1 VRRPTPAPTVRAVPT
16 KSNRRARLGIVLIAL
31 GIAGILWGVFHVLD
45 AIPSSEQKDF
55 AHRTTYGEAKA
66 AVHETFLGGLLRA
79 LAGLA
84 LAMAGARVR
93 ARALREPERT

>member
-1 VRRPTPAPTVRAVPT
+1 VTDHVSETR
-16 KSNRRARLGIVLIAL
+16 RRARLGLVLIVL
-31 GIAGILWGVFHVLD
+31 GIGGILWGVFHVLE
-45 AIPSSEQKDF
+45 AVPRSEQRDF

-66 AVHETFLGGLLRA
+66 AVHESFLGGLVRA

-93 ARALREPERT
+93 ARALREPSGAP